1 MDHCLVLYRFSES
14 DQPSYFEQ
22 FKTAD
27 LAEVKSAIETLSG
40 SLISTLSDNG
50 IKIDA
55 LYLVEGKYEIV
66 LLMEVPEAD
75 TGGVLSTET
84 VEKLSFTF
92 GETNVTPTELLPCW
106 LVGHA

>member
-27 LAEVKSAIETLSG
+27 LADVRSAIETVSN
-40 SLISTLSDNG
+40 SLITTLSQNG

-55 LYLVEGKYEIV
+55 LYLVEGKYEIA
-66 LLMEVPEAD
+66 LLIEVPEAD
-75 TGGVLSTET
+75 SGGTLTT
-84 VEKLSFTF
+84 DTMEKLSFTF
-92 GETNVTPTELLPCW
+92 DSTNVTPTEILPCW
-106 LVGHA
+106 LVGHV

>member
-1 MDHCLVLYRFSES
+1 MDHCLVLYRFSEP

-27 LAEVKSAIETLSG
+27 LSEVKSAIETISG
-40 SLISTLSDNG
+40 SLISTLTENG

-66 LLMEVPEAD
+66 VLIEVPDAD
-75 TGGVLSTET
+75 TGGSISTES
-84 VEKLSFTF
+84 LSFSF

>member
-1 MDHCLVLYRFSES
+1 MDHCLVLYRFSEA

-27 LAEVKSAIETLSG
+27 LSEVKSAIETVSN
-40 SLISTLSDNG
+40 SLIATLGENG

-66 LLMEVPEAD
+66 VLIEVPEAD
-75 TGGVLSTET
+75 TGGSLSTDTMER
-84 VEKLSFTF
+84 LSFTF
-92 GETNVTPTELLPCW
+92 DGTHVTPTELLPCW

>member
-27 LAEVKSAIETLSG
+27 LSEVKNAIETVSN
-40 SLISTLSDNG
+40 SLISTLSQNG
-50 IKIDA
+50 ITVDA

-66 LLMEVPEAD
+66 ILIEVPDAD
-75 TGGVLSTET
+75 TGGSISVDTA
-84 VEKLSFTF
+84 EKLSFTF
-92 GETNVTPTELLPCW
+92 GDTNVTPTEFLPCW
-106 LVGHA
+106 LVGHV

>member
-22 FKTAD
+22 FKLAD
-27 LAEVKSAIETLSG
+27 LSEVKNAIETIST

-66 LLMEVPEAD
+66 LLIEVPDAD
-75 TGGVLSTET
+75 TGGSISTET
-84 VEKLSFTF
+84 TEKLSFTF
-92 GETNVTPTELLPCW
+92 GETNVTPTEFLPCW

>member
-1 MDHCLVLYRFSES
+1 MNHGLVLYRFSES

-27 LAEVKSAIETLSG
+27 LSEVKDAIETLSN

-55 LYLVEGKYEIV
+55 LYLVEGKYEIA
-66 LLMEVPEAD
+66 LLMEVPDAD
-75 TGGVLSTET
+75 SGGALSDET
-84 VEKLSFTF
+84 TEKLAFTF
-92 GETNVTPTELLPCW
+92 DGTNVTPTEILPCW
-106 LVGHA
+106 LVGHI